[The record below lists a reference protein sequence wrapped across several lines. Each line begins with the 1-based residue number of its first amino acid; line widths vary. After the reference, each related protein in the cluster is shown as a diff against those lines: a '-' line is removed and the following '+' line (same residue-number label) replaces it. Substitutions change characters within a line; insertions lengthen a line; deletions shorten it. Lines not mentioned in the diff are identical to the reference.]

1 MQEQIVR
8 CLLLMWFRSFIRI
21 SRYAPLLLTNIF
33 RTYGDNPPLK
43 HLCTLIPSLLS
54 LLRNLISR
62 LVLIYGIDT
71 AVQVSSPSTKCIRRR
86 LGKYQPVRVYQVVS
100 TAGKKRTNN
109 EESWAGFAQ
118 GKRMIQIV
126 TPTSI
131 HI

>member
-8 CLLLMWFRSFIRI
+8 CLPLMSFRSFIRI
-21 SRYAPLLLTNIF
+21 SRYVPFLLTNIF
-33 RTYGDNPPLK
+33 RTYVDNPLLK
-43 HLCTLIPSLLS
+43 HLYTPTPSLLS

-71 AVQVSSPSTKCIRRR
+71 AVQVSSPSIKCIRRR
-86 LGKYQPVRVYQVVS
+86 LGKYQLVRVSQVVS

-109 EESWAGFAQ
+109 EESWADFAQ
-118 GKRMIQIV
+118 GKRMTQIV
-126 TPTSI
+126 TPTFI